1 MTSQDDTAMFRR
13 FTKLNML
20 NLMSL
25 QAELMDLETQFSDVW
40 DSDESN
46 AQNKA
51 FSVNFN
57 LLRKAQRPLSPVD
70 ESDDESKD
78 RSELQWQILMTI
90 RTKLNEYSK

>member
-1 MTSQDDTAMFRR
+1 MTSQEDTAMFRR

-51 FSVNFN
+51 FSVDFN
-57 LLRKAQRPLSPVD
+57 ALRKAQRPLHPG
-70 ESDDESKD
+70 DDESED

-90 RTKLNEYSK
+90 RAKLNEYSK